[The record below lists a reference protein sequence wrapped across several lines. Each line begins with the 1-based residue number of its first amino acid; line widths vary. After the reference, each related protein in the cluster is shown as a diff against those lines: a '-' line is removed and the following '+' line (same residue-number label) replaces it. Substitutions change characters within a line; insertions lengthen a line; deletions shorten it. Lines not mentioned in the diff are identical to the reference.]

1 MLYGNRIDYD
11 VFLRGIDLSL
21 ANYLV
26 TIGALAVLTTISQML
41 LPSGKL
47 KKTVNVVF
55 QIILIISIINPLTKI
70 SLNFDEKLEN
80 KQFNVDQTAV
90 GVITDYRIDVIE
102 NNCLKELNKQGV
114 CAKEVEILATKSSV
128 QITIEKVVVILD
140 ETSIS
145 DENEHIIIS
154 QRAVGVISDLLS
166 VDKEAISVW

>member
-1 MLYGNRIDYD
+1 MN
-11 VFLRGIDLSL
+11 L

-26 TIGALAVLTTISQML
+26 LLGALAVLTSISQMF

-55 QIILIISIINPLTKI
+55 QIILIISIINPITKI
-70 SLNFDEKLEN
+70 TVNLDDKFEKTE
-80 KQFNVDQTAV
+80 FYVDQAAV
-90 GVITDYRIDVIE
+90 DTITEYRVEVIE

-114 CAKEVEILATKSSV
+114 CAKKVEILAIKSDA
-128 QITIEKVVVILD
+128 QITIEKVAVILD

-145 DENEHIIIS
+145 DESEHIIIS

-166 VDKEAISVW
+166 VDKEAIGVW

>member
-1 MLYGNRIDYD
+1 M
-11 VFLRGIDLSL
+11 FFRGIDLSL

-26 TIGALAVLTTISQML
+26 TIGALAVLTAISQML

-70 SLNFDEKLEN
+70 SVDFGDRFEK
-80 KQFNVDQTAV
+80 KQFIVDQAAV
-90 GVITDYRIDVIE
+90 GTITDYRIDIIE
-102 NNCLKELNKQGV
+102 QSCLKELNKQGV
-114 CAKEVEILATKSSV
+114 CAKEVEILATKNV
-128 QITIEKVVVILD
+128 EQIIIEKVAVILD

-154 QRAVGVISDLLS
+154 QRVVGLISDLLS
-166 VDKEAISVW
+166 VDKEAIGVW

>member
-1 MLYGNRIDYD
+1 M
-11 VFLRGIDLSL
+11 SL

-26 TIGALAVLTTISQML
+26 TIGALAVLTAISQML

-70 SLNFDEKLEN
+70 SVDFGDRFEK
-80 KQFNVDQTAV
+80 KQFIVDQAAV
-90 GVITDYRIDVIE
+90 GTITDYRIDIIE
-102 NNCLKELNKQGV
+102 QSCLKELNKQGV
-114 CAKEVEILATKSSV
+114 CAKEVEILATKNV
-128 QITIEKVVVILD
+128 EQIIIEKVAVILD

-154 QRAVGVISDLLS
+154 QRVVGLISDLLS
-166 VDKEAISVW
+166 VDKEAIGVW